1 MQLRALELSS
11 PTTQTHNA
19 TPQLSKGVGSWAAFL
34 FALGARP
41 ARSSADSPLSP
52 LAIMLFF
59 FSVFSL
65 LLASCFFLL
74 ALVRCALVRCVC

>member
-1 MQLRALELSS
+1 VQLRALELFS

-41 ARSSADSPLSP
+41 ARSSADSSHSP

-59 FSVFSL
+59 FSVL
-65 LLASCFFLL
+65 LETAIAPTPHHRHSGHSGMLA
-74 ALVRCALVRCVC
+74 